1 MDFDVQQPTDAQ
13 RYGIC
18 SAGFWIAGIALGL
31 LGLSGALLL
40 WVVFTADQAL
50 LLAMQQPG
58 WTWAVDLP
66 ITAGALLGSLLL
78 VGRWPDRNWQW
89 RAGVLAAMNGFDAIT
104 WALTHHDLLGFE
116 ADLGRYG
123 WLVENLVMLFGWAEF
138 LLFATWRPRSPST
151 SARLRPSASIAGR
164 SASRSPAWRSRPDLR
179 HPDPMGRRLAPRPRP
194 GPQSRRRPD
203 AARRRPAADHHLVSG
218 RHALHHRRHLLP
230 SHRPDSSPRTVSK
243 DDPFE
248 AVSRYGTPR
257 AEDESDGHP
266 RR

>member
-1 MDFDVQQPTDAQ
+1 MDYDANQPTDAQ

-31 LGLSGALLL
+31 LGLSGALFL
-40 WVVFTADQAL
+40 WVVFTADRAL

-78 VGRWPDRNWQW
+78 VGRWPDRSWRW
-89 RAGVLAAMNGFDAIT
+89 RAGLLAAMNGFDAVT

-116 ADLGRYG
+116 ADLGRHE
-123 WLVENLVMLFGWAEF
+123 WLVENLGMLFGWAEF
-138 LLFATWRPRSPST
+138 LLFAHLATEVAIDLGT
-151 SARLRPSASIAGR
+151 PSAVGLYRGVVRFSIAGLAL
-164 SASRSPAWRSRPDLR
+164 SALVFATQTRWGAGWPPAPALGRNPADALMSLGVALLR
-179 HPDPMGRRLAPRPRP
+179 TITSF
-194 GPQSRRRPD
+194 Q
-203 AARRRPAADHHLVSG
+203 AAMLCIIAGTSC
-218 RHALHHRRHLLP
+218 RHTARHLAEQ
-230 SHRPDSSPRTVSK
+230 RVDV
-243 DDPFE
+243 DPFE

-257 AEDESDGHP
+257 SDDEDNRAD